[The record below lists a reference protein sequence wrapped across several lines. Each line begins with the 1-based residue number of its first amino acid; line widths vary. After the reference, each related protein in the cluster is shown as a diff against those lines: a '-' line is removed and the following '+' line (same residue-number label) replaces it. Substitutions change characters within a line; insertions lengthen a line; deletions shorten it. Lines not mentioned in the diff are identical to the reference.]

1 MKYLYNDLTQ
11 VTRIS
16 QIKLRK
22 CCQTIYMKLEF
33 ILNIIKAII
42 KVEGLSKAVMV
53 MGDLRGSF
61 FSSWDLQVF
70 WLDSSEHKNNSR
82 SLYFTDFLL
91 WPGAQ
96 EATQSVYGSVIFV
109 NSSLNLHAASPLPQT
124 AVFQLSLRTL
134 PAISLGCRYFIILR
148 ACLVKSNS
156 HLVINLT
163 NVFHTSVFKC
173 DKTSWIHS

>member
-1 MKYLYNDLTQ
+1 
-11 VTRIS
+11 
-16 QIKLRK
+16 
-22 CCQTIYMKLEF
+22 MKLEF

-70 WLDSSEHKNNSR
+70 WLDSSDHKNNSR

-96 EATQSVYGSVIFV
+96 EATLFGLQ
-109 NSSLNLHAASPLPQT
+109 
-124 AVFQLSLRTL
+124 
-134 PAISLGCRYFIILR
+134 
-148 ACLVKSNS
+148 
-156 HLVINLT
+156 
-163 NVFHTSVFKC
+163 VFHYSQSMLSQVK
-173 DKTSWIHS
+173 

>member
-1 MKYLYNDLTQ
+1 
-11 VTRIS
+11 
-16 QIKLRK
+16 
-22 CCQTIYMKLEF
+22 MKLEF

-109 NSSLNLHAASPLPQT
+109 NSSLNLHAASDSC
-124 AVFQLSLRTL
+124 LSELSQQSL
-134 PAISLGCRYFIILR
+134 WAAGISLFSEH
-148 ACLVKSNS
+148 A
-156 HLVINLT
+156 
-163 NVFHTSVFKC
+163 
-173 DKTSWIHS
+173 

>member
-1 MKYLYNDLTQ
+1 
-11 VTRIS
+11 
-16 QIKLRK
+16 
-22 CCQTIYMKLEF
+22 
-33 ILNIIKAII
+33 
-42 KVEGLSKAVMV
+42 

-96 EATQSVYGSVIFV
+96 EATQSKKSTEGSQAPSIRSKCAWLRCGVLIISSLTQSVFGSVIFV

>member
-1 MKYLYNDLTQ
+1 
-11 VTRIS
+11 
-16 QIKLRK
+16 
-22 CCQTIYMKLEF
+22 MKLEF

-96 EATQSVYGSVIFV
+96 EATQSHVVVSVRLWVCDICEFITQSSCCLSPASDSCFSAV
-109 NSSLNLHAASPLPQT
+109 SQNSPSNLFGLQ
-124 AVFQLSLRTL
+124 
-134 PAISLGCRYFIILR
+134 
-148 ACLVKSNS
+148 
-156 HLVINLT
+156 
-163 NVFHTSVFKC
+163 VFHYSQSMLSQVKQSSCYQSNQRIPYISF
-173 DKTSWIHS
+173 

>member
-1 MKYLYNDLTQ
+1 
-11 VTRIS
+11 
-16 QIKLRK
+16 
-22 CCQTIYMKLEF
+22 MKLKF

-109 NSSLNLHAASPLPQT
+109 NSSLNL
-124 AVFQLSLRTL
+124 
-134 PAISLGCRYFIILR
+134 LGCRYFIILR

>member
-1 MKYLYNDLTQ
+1 
-11 VTRIS
+11 
-16 QIKLRK
+16 
-22 CCQTIYMKLEF
+22 MKLEF

-70 WLDSSEHKNNSR
+70 WLDSSDHKNNSR

-96 EATQSVYGSVIFV
+96 EATQSKKSTEGSRNWARHLVYVVSVPGSDVGSLLYRLWLSPSLGLWYLWIHHSIFM
-109 NSSLNLHAASPLPQT
+109 LPLPCLR
-124 AVFQLSLRTL
+124 QLFFSCLSELSQQSLW
-134 PAISLGCRYFIILR
+134 AAGISLFSEH
-148 ACLVKSNS
+148 A
-156 HLVINLT
+156 
-163 NVFHTSVFKC
+163 
-173 DKTSWIHS
+173 

>member
-1 MKYLYNDLTQ
+1 
-11 VTRIS
+11 
-16 QIKLRK
+16 
-22 CCQTIYMKLEF
+22 MKLEF

-70 WLDSSEHKNNSR
+70 WLDSSDHKNNSR

-109 NSSLNLHAASPLPQT
+109 NSSLNLHAASPLPQGQ
-124 AVFQLSLRTL
+124 AQGMV
-134 PAISLGCRYFIILR
+134 
-148 ACLVKSNS
+148 
-156 HLVINLT
+156 
-163 NVFHTSVFKC
+163 
-173 DKTSWIHS
+173 